1 MLHIRYSG
9 AAAARIMDGSAER
22 AAVWKGP
29 MNTVLDEV
37 TSETVDAAHVRR
49 RVEDWEER
57 LNGLFAMIG
66 EWLPEGWE
74 TRRGAPVV
82 MHEELMRKFGVAAKR
97 MPTLEIHGRAD
108 HVARLEPRAL
118 WIIGGNGRVDLKH
131 GGKRYLIVDFA
142 ENFGTPEWKVASA
155 ERRCERESLTRDWL
169 RRVVR

>member
-1 MLHIRYSG
+1 MG
-9 AAAARIMDGSAER
+9 GCAEQ

-37 TSETVDAAHVRR
+37 TSETVDAAHIRR

-74 TRRGAPVV
+74 SRRGAPVL
-82 MHEELMRKFGVAAKR
+82 MHEELMRKFGVAAKP
-97 MPTLEIHGRAD
+97 MPTLEIHGRMG

-118 WIIGGNGRVDLKH
+118 WDHRRQWPRGPQARRPTLSDRRPSREFRGDGLEGG
-131 GGKRYLIVDFA
+131 
-142 ENFGTPEWKVASA
+142 
-155 ERRCERESLTRDWL
+155 ERRTSERA
-169 RRVVR
+169 